1 MSLCQ
6 LTAIGRLGR
15 DPERSGN
22 GPCRF
27 SIATTHAYTKD
38 GEKVEETEWVSV
50 TVWGKQGDSC
60 LKFLKKGRE
69 VSVIGRLKTT
79 EYTDKEGNAKRRT
92 ECIADR
98 VIFLSGGGKKADEPG
113 DDVSGEPPSGGGYI
127 PADTGSEDIP
137 F

>member
-1 MSLCQ
+1 MSFCQ

-15 DPERSGN
+15 DPEKSGN

-27 SIATTHAYTKD
+27 SIATTHAYVKD

-79 EYTDKEGNAKRRT
+79 EYEDKDGNKKRKT

-98 VIFLSGGGKKADEPG
+98 VIFLSGGKKADGAE
-113 DDVSGEPPSGGGYI
+113 GEPAGGEEPSAGAPSDGE
-127 PADTGSEDIP
+127 DDIP